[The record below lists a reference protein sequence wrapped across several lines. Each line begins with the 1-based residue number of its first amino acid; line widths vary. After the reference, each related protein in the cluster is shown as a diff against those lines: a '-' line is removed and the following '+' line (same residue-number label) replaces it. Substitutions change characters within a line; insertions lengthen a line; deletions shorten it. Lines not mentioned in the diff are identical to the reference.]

1 MFSSHIS
8 DIGIAVPT
16 WLSSRLVSSEA
27 FSSSEDILAKLIQ
40 TNNTVISCGMSI
52 VGGGVINDGD
62 PDSTGLNPQWRRDVL
77 AVWGYTGTWSYE
89 IPTEDIKTIKEQVTN
104 LTQRVGEIA
113 GLDHASYFNEA
124 DP

>member
-1 MFSSHIS
+1 ME
-8 DIGIAVPT
+8 T
-16 WLSSRLVSSEA
+16 
-27 FSSSEDILAKLIQ
+27 ILI
-40 TNNTVISCGMSI
+40 TRFI

-62 PDSTGLNPQWRRDVL
+62 PDSTGLNPQWRRDAL